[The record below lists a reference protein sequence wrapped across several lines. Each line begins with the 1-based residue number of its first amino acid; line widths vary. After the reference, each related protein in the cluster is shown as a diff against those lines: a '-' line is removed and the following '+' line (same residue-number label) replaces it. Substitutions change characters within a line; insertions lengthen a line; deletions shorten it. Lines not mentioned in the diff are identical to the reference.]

1 MPWDPAHKRIVT
13 DLWVTGCGS
22 ARIIEALAAVGKV
35 ATKNAVVCQAY
46 RAGLAF
52 QGARTK
58 PPAPR
63 PARVPMTPEERA
75 ERERARAA
83 RRRARDAAAAGR
95 PVPPPRPRVQPV
107 GVPVS
112 LGIRIWEIRDG
123 QCRFIADDPIK
134 AAPATCC
141 GHAVVPGSSWCQG
154 HRAICSAPA
163 QRPVSVWVPGRRVA

>member
-1 MPWDPAHKRIVT
+1 MPWDPAHRQIVT

-35 ATKNAVVCQAY
+35 ATKNAVICQAY

-63 PARVPMTPEERA
+63 PARVPLTPEERA

-83 RRRARDAAAAGR
+83 RRRARDAAAPGR
-95 PVPPPRPRVQPV
+95 PVPPPRPRIERTSAP
-107 GVPVS
+107 PS
-112 LGIRIWEIRDG
+112 LRIPFWQTSDG
-123 QCRFIADDPIK
+123 ECRYIADDPK
-134 AAPATCC
+134 RDSTCC
-141 GHAVVPGSSWCQG
+141 GHPIFPGSRYCPAHHAECVQTE
-154 HRAICSAPA
+154 RRPAP
-163 QRPVSVWVPGRRVA
+163 VFVPYRRIA